1 MIKQKRQCIIIK
13 QVQKYSNK
21 MRMLIQR
28 LVDEQLYEIIFLLLM
43 VYRDE
48 HYVKNLKDSLLLKM
62 IIKNLNGEENKEQII
77 KDILRILE

>member
-1 MIKQKRQCIIIK
+1 
-13 QVQKYSNK
+13 

>member
-1 MIKQKRQCIIIK
+1 
-13 QVQKYSNK
+13 
-21 MRMLIQR
+21 MLIQR